1 MLNLNDDKRAK
12 IVEYIRSLKTLEDA
26 MEPYKEQKRELRKD
40 FKDQGWL
47 NQTEQRLATK
57 AYRLMKSE
65 IDLDELY
72 DVLFIKS
79 SKKLGLFLWKFCDG
93 TIIDGFG
100 PDGISSFIKKCSIK
114 ATKFQSGFI
123 YQYAFVMLL
132 GFSALLTF
140 LIVK

>member
-1 MLNLNDDKRAK
+1 VLNLNDDKKAK

-40 FKDQGWL
+40 FKDNGWL

-72 DVLFIKS
+72 DVYEALVKPPTPA
-79 SKKLGLFLWKFCDG
+79 
-93 TIIDGFG
+93 TIVEDE
-100 PDGISSFIKKCSIK
+100 
-114 ATKFQSGFI
+114 
-123 YQYAFVMLL
+123 
-132 GFSALLTF
+132 
-140 LIVK
+140 